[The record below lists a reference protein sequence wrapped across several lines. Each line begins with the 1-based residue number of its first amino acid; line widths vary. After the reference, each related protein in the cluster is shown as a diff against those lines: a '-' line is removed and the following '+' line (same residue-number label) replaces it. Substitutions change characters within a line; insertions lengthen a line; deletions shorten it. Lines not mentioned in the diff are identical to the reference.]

1 MNDSRSDHPDLDA
14 LLRQAAPD
22 DADRL
27 REVWR
32 LAGPDEPTAFPGPQ
46 ATEAALRRLRRT
58 TTDRLPGASRP
69 PRTPARAARPHL
81 RRYRML
87 LLAAAA
93 VVALLLGVAWWM
105 QPVTQTAPFGQ
116 RLAVELPD
124 GSRAELNS
132 GTSLRYA
139 RRFGAERR
147 VVLVGEAFF
156 DVAEDAGRPFLVETH
171 DAVVQVLGT
180 RFGVRAWP
188 GEPEGGTAVA
198 VESGR
203 VLLAPAAAPAQSV
216 TLAAGAAWRIGA
228 AGTAEAEAQGGT
240 VGDAI
245 AWRRGDLVFRDR
257 PLAVILA
264 DVERRFAVQVQVD
277 PATVRQRRFSVELRQ
292 PPSAEAVVRDLAGAL
307 GLHYRETADGYAL
320 SVE

>member
-1 MNDSRSDHPDLDA
+1 MNDSRPDHPDLDA

-22 DADRL
+22 EADRL

-32 LAGPDEPTAFPGPQ
+32 LAGPDEPTAFPGPY
-46 ATEAALRRLRRT
+46 AADDALRRLRRA
-58 TTDRLPGASRP
+58 TTDRLPGSGRP
-69 PRTPARAARPHL
+69 ARAPSRAARP
-81 RRYRML
+81 RRRRSRAL
-87 LLAAAA
+87 LMAAAA
-93 VVALLLGVAWWM
+93 VVAVLVGVAWWM
-105 QPVTQTAPFGQ
+105 QPVTQTAPLGQ

-132 GTSLRYA
+132 GTALRYA
-139 RRFGAERR
+139 RRLGAARR
-147 VVLVGEAFF
+147 VVLIGEAFF
-156 DVAEDAGRPFLVETH
+156 DVAKDAERPFIVETH
-171 DAVVQVLGT
+171 DAAVQVLGT

-203 VLLAPAAAPAQSV
+203 VRLAPAAAPAQSV
-216 TLAAGAAWRIGA
+216 TLAAGEAWRIGE
-228 AGTAEAEAQGGT
+228 AGTAEVGPPPAT

-264 DVERRFAVQVQVD
+264 DIERRFAVQVMVD
-277 PATVRQRRFSVELRQ
+277 PATIRQRRFSVELRQ

-320 SVE
+320 SAE